1 MFFVWILCKYSAVQY
16 KMNIISKEFSMLRQG
31 FNPRSEYDT
40 IDEDGDAL
48 EQQHQT
54 PSTINVDD
62 FTANPIATGP
72 FTGDAPL
79 CVEGVIGDFKTVPPD
94 KDNEYR
100 VGEV

>member
-48 EQQHQT
+48 ELMVHMT
-54 PSTINVDD
+54 GRLYTITKKHLQG
-62 FTANPIATGP
+62 FTNLI
-72 FTGDAPL
+72 
-79 CVEGVIGDFKTVPPD
+79 
-94 KDNEYR
+94 Y
-100 VGEV
+100 